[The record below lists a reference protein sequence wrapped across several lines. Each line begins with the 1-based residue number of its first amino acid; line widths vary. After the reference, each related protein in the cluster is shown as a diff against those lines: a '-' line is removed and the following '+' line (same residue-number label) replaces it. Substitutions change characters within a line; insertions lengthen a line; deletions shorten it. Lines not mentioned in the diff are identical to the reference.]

1 MILIMIAKKKKRW
14 IDAPFYIILTML
26 VGSLLYNHYLIL
38 VDQGKAESIE
48 YLKKRVIQEMV
59 SKYDSINHRDS
70 IIWELKD
77 SINILTPEITE

>member
-14 IDAPFYIILTML
+14 IDALFYIILTML

-38 VDQGKAESIE
+38 VGQGKAESIE

>member
-1 MILIMIAKKKKRW
+1 MKRKKRKKNM
-14 IDAPFYIILTML
+14 IETLLYIALTML
-26 VGSLLYNHYLIL
+26 VGSLLYNHYMIL

-48 YLKKRVIQEMV
+48 YLKKRVIDEMV

>member
-1 MILIMIAKKKKRW
+1 MKKARRKKRW
-14 IDAPFYIILTML
+14 IEALLYIVLTML

-48 YLKKRVIQEMV
+48 YLKNRVVHEMV

-70 IIWELKD
+70 IIWELRD
-77 SINILTPEITE
+77 SLNMLTPEITE

>member
-14 IDAPFYIILTML
+14 IDALFYIILTML

>member
-1 MILIMIAKKKKRW
+1 MIEALLYIA
-14 IDAPFYIILTML
+14 LTML
-26 VGSLLYNHYLIL
+26 VGSLLYNHYMIL

>member
-1 MILIMIAKKKKRW
+1 MKRKKRKKNM
-14 IDAPFYIILTML
+14 IEALLYIALTML
-26 VGSLLYNHYLIL
+26 VGSLLYNHYMIL

-77 SINILTPEITE
+77 SINTLTPEIE

>member
-14 IDAPFYIILTML
+14 IDALFYIILTML

-48 YLKKRVIQEMV
+48 YLKKRVIQEMA

>member
-1 MILIMIAKKKKRW
+1 
-14 IDAPFYIILTML
+14 ML

>member
-1 MILIMIAKKKKRW
+1 MKRKKRKKNM
-14 IDAPFYIILTML
+14 IEALLYIALTML
-26 VGSLLYNHYLIL
+26 VASLLYNHYMIL

-48 YLKKRVIQEMV
+48 YLKGRVIHEMV
-59 SKYDSINHRDS
+59 SKYDSINQKDS

>member
-1 MILIMIAKKKKRW
+1 MKRKKRKKNM
-14 IDAPFYIILTML
+14 IEALLYIALTML
-26 VGSLLYNHYLIL
+26 VGSLLYNHYMIL

>member
-1 MILIMIAKKKKRW
+1 MKRKKRKKNM
-14 IDAPFYIILTML
+14 IEALLYIVLTML
-26 VGSLLYNHYLIL
+26 AGSLLYNHYLIL

-48 YLKKRVIQEMV
+48 YLKGRVIDEMV
-59 SKYDSINHRDS
+59 AKYDSINHRDS

>member
-1 MILIMIAKKKKRW
+1 
-14 IDAPFYIILTML
+14 ML

-48 YLKKRVIQEMV
+48 YLKKRVIQEMA

>member
-1 MILIMIAKKKKRW
+1 MIAKKKKRW
-14 IDAPFYIILTML
+14 IDALFYIILTML

-48 YLKKRVIQEMV
+48 YLKKRVIQEMA

>member
-1 MILIMIAKKKKRW
+1 MIETLLYIA
-14 IDAPFYIILTML
+14 LTML
-26 VGSLLYNHYLIL
+26 VGSLLYNHYMIL

-48 YLKKRVIQEMV
+48 YLKKRVIDEMV